1 MTRFWFRNKALDAH
15 RKWATTA
22 EELEPLMANNKRLVA
37 EMLEKIPDHDIATK
51 LLSEDDHVIRCFAAK
66 ILADSESLHKKFA
79 SDEHH
84 SVRIIAAENS
94 SDEKLI
100 SLLLDDKHS
109 AVRKAAISTASEK
122 EMILDEELLK
132 NALSS
137 SDSSLRSLIGSMS
150 VKLGGGILDVAS
162 KDSDPKVRKS
172 IADALRQQVDSVDS
186 RIESCK
192 NSPEIIVRWL
202 RMRYDS
208 DSSSLR
214 WSMIEDNSINQRV
227 RSKLIEQMD
236 GRSDIDLERLEKIA
250 QDDSDLVSMAAKP
263 REIDSRIG
271 GLDLDSGITF
281 SVDATNGASRRL
293 TVSIDISDHLPRTSS
308 SYVSQDGYRFLLH
321 S

>member
-1 MTRFWFRNKALDAH
+1 MPNLNTEIARLTNKDVKIRRRAVRALFEEDDPSALRGFVKLLEDPDFWFRNKALDAH
-15 RKWATTA
+15 RKWATSA

-37 EMLEKIPDHDIATK
+37 EMLEKIPDPDIATK

-66 ILADSESLHKKFA
+66 TLAHSEILHKKFA

-122 EMILDEELLK
+122 EMILDEVVLK

-150 VKLGGGILDVAS
+150 VKLGGDILDVAS

-172 IADALRQQVDSVDS
+172 IADALRQEVDCVDS
-186 RIESCK
+186 RIESVAK

-208 DSSSLR
+208 DSNSLR
-214 WSMIEDNSINQRV
+214 WAMIEDDSINQRV

-236 GRSDIDLERLEKIA
+236 GRIDIDLDRLAKIA
-250 QDDSDLVSMAAKP
+250 NDDSDLVSMAAKNL
-263 REIDSRIG
+263 EKSIQE
-271 GLDLDSGITF
+271 L
-281 SVDATNGASRRL
+281 GA
-293 TVSIDISDHLPRTSS
+293 
-308 SYVSQDGYRFLLH
+308 
-321 S
+321 

>member
-1 MTRFWFRNKALDAH
+1 MPNLNTEISRLTNKDVKIRRRAVRALFEEDDPSALRGFVKLLEDPDFWFRNKALDAH
-15 RKWATTA
+15 RKWAKTA
-22 EELEPLMANNKRLVA
+22 EELQPLMANNKRLVA

-66 ILADSESLHKKFA
+66 ILADSESLHKRFA

-94 SDEKLI
+94 NDEKLI
-100 SLLLDDKHS
+100 SSLLNDKHS

-122 EMILDEELLK
+122 EMILDEEVLK
-132 NALSS
+132 NALKS

-150 VKLGGGILDVAS
+150 VKLGGEILDIAS

-172 IADALRQQVDSVDS
+172 IADALRQQADSVDS
-186 RIESCK
+186 RIENVAK

-208 DSSSLR
+208 DSCSLR

-236 GRSDIDLERLEKIA
+236 GRSDIDLERLAKIA
-250 QDDSDLVSMAAKP
+250 QDDSDLVRMAAKNL
-263 REIDSRIG
+263 EKSIQE
-271 GLDLDSGITF
+271 L
-281 SVDATNGASRRL
+281 GA
-293 TVSIDISDHLPRTSS
+293 
-308 SYVSQDGYRFLLH
+308 
-321 S
+321 

>member
-1 MTRFWFRNKALDAH
+1 MPNLNTEIARLTNKDVKIRRRAVRALFEEDDPSALRGFVKLLDDPDFWFRNKALDAH
-15 RKWATTA
+15 RKWATSA

-37 EMLEKIPDHDIATK
+37 EMLEKIPDTNIATK

-66 ILADSESLHKKFA
+66 TLAGSDSLHQKFA

-94 SDEKLI
+94 SDENLI
-100 SLLLDDKHS
+100 SSLLNDKHS

-122 EMILDEELLK
+122 EMILDEEVLK
-132 NALSS
+132 NALNS

-150 VKLGGGILDVAS
+150 VKLGGEILDIAS
-162 KDSDPKVRKS
+162 QDSDPKVRKS
-172 IADALRQQVDSVDS
+172 IADALRQHVDTVDS
-186 RIESCK
+186 RIESVAN

-214 WSMIEDNSINQRV
+214 WAMIEDPSINQRV

-236 GRSDIDLERLEKIA
+236 GRSDIDKERLAKIA
-250 QDDSDLVSMAAKP
+250 KDESDLVRMAAKNL
-263 REIDSRIG
+263 EKSIQE
-271 GLDLDSGITF
+271 L
-281 SVDATNGASRRL
+281 GA
-293 TVSIDISDHLPRTSS
+293 
-308 SYVSQDGYRFLLH
+308 
-321 S
+321 

>member
-1 MTRFWFRNKALDAH
+1 MPNLNTEISRLTNKDVKIRRRAVRALFEEDDPSALRGFVKLLDDPDFWFRNKALDAH

-37 EMLEKIPDHDIATK
+37 EMLEKIPDHDIAKK

-79 SDEHH
+79 SDGHH

-94 SDEKLI
+94 NDEKLI
-100 SLLLDDKHS
+100 SSLLNDKHS

-122 EMILDEELLK
+122 EMILDEEVLK
-132 NALSS
+132 NALKS

-150 VKLGGGILDVAS
+150 VKLGGEILDIAS

-172 IADALRQQVDSVDS
+172 IADALRQQVDTVES
-186 RIESCK
+186 RIESVAK
-192 NSPEIIVRWL
+192 NSPDIIVRWL

-214 WSMIEDNSINQRV
+214 WAMIEDASINQRV

-236 GRSDIDLERLEKIA
+236 GRTDIDLERLAKISNN
-250 QDDSDLVSMAAKP
+250 DSDLVSMAAKNL
-263 REIDSRIG
+263 EKSIKE
-271 GLDLDSGITF
+271 L
-281 SVDATNGASRRL
+281 GA
-293 TVSIDISDHLPRTSS
+293 
-308 SYVSQDGYRFLLH
+308 
-321 S
+321 

>member
-1 MTRFWFRNKALDAH
+1 MPNLNTEISRLTNKDVKIRRRAVRALFEEDDPSALRGFVKLLDDPDFWFRNKALDAH
-15 RKWATTA
+15 RKWATSA

-37 EMLEKIPDHDIATK
+37 EMLEKIPDKDIATK

-66 ILADSESLHKKFA
+66 TLADSESLHKKFA

-84 SVRIIAAENS
+84 SVRIIAAEKS

-100 SLLLDDKHS
+100 SLLLNDEHS

-122 EMILDEELLK
+122 EMILDEEVLK

-150 VKLGGGILDVAS
+150 VVSGGDILDIAS

-172 IADALRQQVDSVDS
+172 IADALRQHVDNVDS
-186 RIESCK
+186 RIESVAK

-208 DSSSLR
+208 DSNSLR
-214 WSMIEDNSINQRV
+214 WAMIEDESINQRV

-236 GRSDIDLERLEKIA
+236 GRTDIDLERLAKIA
-250 QDDSDLVSMAAKP
+250 DDESDLVSMAAKNL
-263 REIDSRIG
+263 EKSIQE
-271 GLDLDSGITF
+271 L
-281 SVDATNGASRRL
+281 GA
-293 TVSIDISDHLPRTSS
+293 
-308 SYVSQDGYRFLLH
+308 
-321 S
+321 

>member
-1 MTRFWFRNKALDAH
+1 MPNLNTEISRLTNKDVKIRRRAVRALFEEDDPSALRGFVKLLDDPDFWFRNKALDAH
-15 RKWATTA
+15 RKWATSA

-37 EMLEKIPDHDIATK
+37 EMLEKIPDKDIATK

-94 SDEKLI
+94 NDEKLI
-100 SLLLDDKHS
+100 SSLLDDKHS

-122 EMILDEELLK
+122 EMILDEEVLK
-132 NALSS
+132 NALKS

-150 VKLGGGILDVAS
+150 VKLGGEILDIAS

-172 IADALRQQVDSVDS
+172 IADALREEVETVDS
-186 RIESCK
+186 RIESVAK

-214 WSMIEDNSINQRV
+214 WTMIEDDSINQRV

-236 GRSDIDLERLEKIA
+236 GRSDIDLERLAKIA
-250 QDDSDLVSMAAKP
+250 KDDSDLVSIAAKNL
-263 REIDSRIG
+263 EKSIQE
-271 GLDLDSGITF
+271 L
-281 SVDATNGASRRL
+281 GA
-293 TVSIDISDHLPRTSS
+293 
-308 SYVSQDGYRFLLH
+308 
-321 S
+321 

>member
-1 MTRFWFRNKALDAH
+1 LPNLNTEISRLTNKDVKIRRRAVRALFEEDDPSALRGFVKLLDDPDFWFRNKALDAH
-15 RKWATTA
+15 RKWATSA

-37 EMLEKIPDHDIATK
+37 EMLEKIPDKEIATK

-94 SDEKLI
+94 NDQKLI
-100 SLLLDDKHS
+100 SSLLNDKHS
-109 AVRKAAISTASEK
+109 AVRKAAISIASEK
-122 EMILDEELLK
+122 EMILDEEVLK
-132 NALSS
+132 NALKS

-150 VKLGGGILDVAS
+150 VKLGGEILDIAS

-172 IADALRQQVDSVDS
+172 IADALRKEVETVDS
-186 RIESCK
+186 RIESVAK

-214 WSMIEDNSINQRV
+214 WTMIEDDSINQRV

-236 GRSDIDLERLEKIA
+236 GRSDIDLERLAKIA
-250 QDDSDLVSMAAKP
+250 NDDSDLVSMAAKNL
-263 REIDSRIG
+263 EKSIQE
-271 GLDLDSGITF
+271 L
-281 SVDATNGASRRL
+281 GA
-293 TVSIDISDHLPRTSS
+293 
-308 SYVSQDGYRFLLH
+308 
-321 S
+321 

>member
-1 MTRFWFRNKALDAH
+1 MPNLNTEISRLTNKDVKIRRRAVRALFEEDDPSALRGFVKLLDDPDFWFRNKALDAH
-15 RKWATTA
+15 RKWATSA

-37 EMLEKIPDHDIATK
+37 EMLEKIPDKDIATK

-94 SDEKLI
+94 NDEKLI
-100 SLLLDDKHS
+100 SSLLNDKHS

-122 EMILDEELLK
+122 EMILDEEVLK
-132 NALSS
+132 NALKS

-150 VKLGGGILDVAS
+150 VKLGGEILDIAS

-186 RIESCK
+186 RIESVAK

-214 WSMIEDNSINQRV
+214 WTMIEDDSINQRV

-236 GRSDIDLERLEKIA
+236 GRSDIDLERLAKIA
-250 QDDSDLVSMAAKP
+250 NDDSDLVSMAAKNL
-263 REIDSRIG
+263 EKSIQE
-271 GLDLDSGITF
+271 L
-281 SVDATNGASRRL
+281 GA
-293 TVSIDISDHLPRTSS
+293 
-308 SYVSQDGYRFLLH
+308 
-321 S
+321 

>member
-1 MTRFWFRNKALDAH
+1 MPNLNTEISRLTNKDVKIRRRAVRALFEEDDPSALRGFVKLLDDPDFWFRNKALDAH
-15 RKWATTA
+15 RKWAKTA

-37 EMLEKIPDHDIATK
+37 EMLEKIPDQDIATK
-51 LLSEDDHVIRCFAAK
+51 LLSEDDHVIRFFAAK
-66 ILADSESLHKKFA
+66 TLAESESLHEKFA

-122 EMILDEELLK
+122 AMILDEEVLK

-137 SDSSLRSLIGSMS
+137 SDPSLRSLIGSMS
-150 VKLGGGILDVAS
+150 VKLGGEILDIAS

-172 IADALRQQVDSVDS
+172 IADALRQEVDSVDP
-186 RIESCK
+186 RIESVAK
-192 NSPEIIVRWL
+192 NSPEIILRWL
-202 RMRYDS
+202 RMRYDT

-214 WSMIEDNSINQRV
+214 WAMIEDDSINQRV

-236 GRSDIDLERLEKIA
+236 GRTDIDLERLAKIA
-250 QDDSDLVSMAAKP
+250 NDDSDLVSMAAKNL
-263 REIDSRIG
+263 EKSIQE
-271 GLDLDSGITF
+271 L
-281 SVDATNGASRRL
+281 GA
-293 TVSIDISDHLPRTSS
+293 
-308 SYVSQDGYRFLLH
+308 
-321 S
+321 

>member
-1 MTRFWFRNKALDAH
+1 MPNLNTEISRLTNKDVKIRRRAVRALFEEDDPSALRGFVKLLDDPDFWFRNKALDAH
-15 RKWATTA
+15 RKWATSA

-37 EMLEKIPDHDIATK
+37 EMLEKIPDKDIATK

-94 SDEKLI
+94 NDEKLI
-100 SLLLDDKHS
+100 SSLLNDKHS

-122 EMILDEELLK
+122 EMILDEEVLK
-132 NALSS
+132 NALKS

-150 VKLGGGILDVAS
+150 VKLGGEILDIAS

-186 RIESCK
+186 RIESVAK

-214 WSMIEDNSINQRV
+214 WSMIEDDSINQRV

-236 GRSDIDLERLEKIA
+236 GRSDIDLERLAKIA
-250 QDDSDLVSMAAKP
+250 NDDSDLVSMAAKNL
-263 REIDSRIG
+263 EKSIQE
-271 GLDLDSGITF
+271 L
-281 SVDATNGASRRL
+281 GA
-293 TVSIDISDHLPRTSS
+293 
-308 SYVSQDGYRFLLH
+308 
-321 S
+321 

>member
-1 MTRFWFRNKALDAH
+1 MPNLNTEISRLTNKDVKIRRRAVRALFEEDDPSALRGFVKLLDDPDFWFRNKALDAH
-15 RKWATTA
+15 RKWATSA

-37 EMLEKIPDHDIATK
+37 EMLEKIPDKDIATK

-94 SDEKLI
+94 NDEKLI
-100 SLLLDDKHS
+100 SSLLNDKHS

-122 EMILDEELLK
+122 EMILDEEVLK
-132 NALSS
+132 NALKS

-150 VKLGGGILDVAS
+150 VKLGGEILDIAS

-172 IADALRQQVDSVDS
+172 IADALREEVETVDS
-186 RIESCK
+186 RIESVAK

-214 WSMIEDNSINQRV
+214 WTMIEDDSINQRV

-236 GRSDIDLERLEKIA
+236 GRSDIDLERLAKIA
-250 QDDSDLVSMAAKP
+250 QDDSDLVRMAAKNL
-263 REIDSRIG
+263 EKSIQE
-271 GLDLDSGITF
+271 L
-281 SVDATNGASRRL
+281 GA
-293 TVSIDISDHLPRTSS
+293 
-308 SYVSQDGYRFLLH
+308 
-321 S
+321 

>member
-66 ILADSESLHKKFA
+66 ILADSDSLHKKFA

-100 SLLLDDKHS
+100 SSLLNDKHS

-122 EMILDEELLK
+122 EMILDEEVLK
-132 NALSS
+132 NALKS
-137 SDSSLRSLIGSMS
+137 SDSSLRSLIGSVS
-150 VKLGGGILDVAS
+150 VRLGGEILDIAS

-172 IADALRQQVDSVDS
+172 IADALREEVETVDS
-186 RIESCK
+186 RIESVAK

-214 WSMIEDNSINQRV
+214 WTMIEDTSINKRIS
-227 RSKLIEQMD
+227 SKLIEQMD
-236 GRSDIDLERLEKIA
+236 GRSDIDLERLEK
-250 QDDSDLVSMAAKP
+250 SP
-263 REIDSRIG
+263 
-271 GLDLDSGITF
+271 
-281 SVDATNGASRRL
+281 RRL
-293 TVSIDISDHLPRTSS
+293 
-308 SYVSQDGYRFLLH
+308 
-321 S
+321 

>member
-1 MTRFWFRNKALDAH
+1 MPNLNTEISRLTNKDVKIRRRAVRALFEEDDPSALRGFVKLLDDPDFWFRNKALDAH
-15 RKWATTA
+15 RKWATSA

-37 EMLEKIPDHDIATK
+37 EMLEKIPDKDIATK

-94 SDEKLI
+94 NDEKLI
-100 SLLLDDKHS
+100 SSLLNDKHS

-122 EMILDEELLK
+122 EMILDEEVLK
-132 NALSS
+132 NALKS

-150 VKLGGGILDVAS
+150 VKLGGEILDIAS

-172 IADALRQQVDSVDS
+172 IADALRQEVDCVDS
-186 RIESCK
+186 RIESVAK

-208 DSSSLR
+208 DSNSLR
-214 WSMIEDNSINQRV
+214 WAMIEDDSINQRV

-236 GRSDIDLERLEKIA
+236 GRSDIDLERLGKIA
-250 QDDSDLVSMAAKP
+250 NEDSDLVSIAAKNL
-263 REIDSRIG
+263 EKSIQE
-271 GLDLDSGITF
+271 L
-281 SVDATNGASRRL
+281 GA
-293 TVSIDISDHLPRTSS
+293 
-308 SYVSQDGYRFLLH
+308 
-321 S
+321 

>member
-1 MTRFWFRNKALDAH
+1 MPNLNTEISRLTNKDVKIRRRAVRALFEEDDPSALRGFVKLLDDPDFWFRNKALDAH
-15 RKWATTA
+15 RKWATSA

-37 EMLEKIPDHDIATK
+37 EMLEKIPDKDIATK

-94 SDEKLI
+94 NDEKLI
-100 SLLLDDKHS
+100 SSLLNDKHS

-122 EMILDEELLK
+122 EMILDEEVLK
-132 NALSS
+132 NALKS

-150 VKLGGGILDVAS
+150 VKLGGEILDIAS

-172 IADALRQQVDSVDS
+172 IADALREEVETVDS
-186 RIESCK
+186 RIESVAK

-214 WSMIEDNSINQRV
+214 WTMIEDDSINQRV

-250 QDDSDLVSMAAKP
+250 NEDSDLVSIAAKNL
-263 REIDSRIG
+263 EKSIQE
-271 GLDLDSGITF
+271 L
-281 SVDATNGASRRL
+281 GA
-293 TVSIDISDHLPRTSS
+293 
-308 SYVSQDGYRFLLH
+308 
-321 S
+321 

>member
-1 MTRFWFRNKALDAH
+1 LPNLNTEISRLTNKDVKIRRRAVRALFEEDDPSALRGFVKLLDDPDFWFRNKALDAH
-15 RKWATTA
+15 RKWATSA

-37 EMLEKIPDHDIATK
+37 EMLEKIPDKEIATK

-94 SDEKLI
+94 NDEKLI
-100 SLLLDDKHS
+100 SSLLNDKHS
-109 AVRKAAISTASEK
+109 AVRKAAISIASEK
-122 EMILDEELLK
+122 EMIFDEEVLK
-132 NALSS
+132 NALKS

-150 VKLGGGILDVAS
+150 VKLGGEILDIAS

-172 IADALRQQVDSVDS
+172 IADALRKEVETVDS
-186 RIESCK
+186 RIDSVAK

-214 WSMIEDNSINQRV
+214 WTMIEDDSINQRV

-236 GRSDIDLERLEKIA
+236 GRSDIDLERLAKIA
-250 QDDSDLVSMAAKP
+250 NDDSDLVSMAAKNL
-263 REIDSRIG
+263 EKSIQE
-271 GLDLDSGITF
+271 L
-281 SVDATNGASRRL
+281 GA
-293 TVSIDISDHLPRTSS
+293 
-308 SYVSQDGYRFLLH
+308 
-321 S
+321 

>member
-1 MTRFWFRNKALDAH
+1 LPNLNTEISRLTNKDVKIRRRAVRALFEEDDPSALRGFVKLLDDPDFWFRNKALDAH
-15 RKWATTA
+15 RKWATSA

-37 EMLEKIPDHDIATK
+37 EMLEKIPDKDIATK

-94 SDEKLI
+94 NDEKLI
-100 SLLLDDKHS
+100 SSLLNDKHS
-109 AVRKAAISTASEK
+109 AVRKAAISIASEK
-122 EMILDEELLK
+122 EMILDEEVLK
-132 NALSS
+132 NALKS

-150 VKLGGGILDVAS
+150 VKLGGEILDIAS

-172 IADALRQQVDSVDS
+172 IADALRKEVETVDS
-186 RIESCK
+186 RIESVAK

-214 WSMIEDNSINQRV
+214 WTMIEDDSINQRV

-236 GRSDIDLERLEKIA
+236 GRSDIDLERLAKIA
-250 QDDSDLVSMAAKP
+250 NDDSDLVSMAAKNL
-263 REIDSRIG
+263 EKSIQE
-271 GLDLDSGITF
+271 L
-281 SVDATNGASRRL
+281 GA
-293 TVSIDISDHLPRTSS
+293 
-308 SYVSQDGYRFLLH
+308 
-321 S
+321 

>member
-1 MTRFWFRNKALDAH
+1 MPNLNTEISRLTNKDVKIRRRAVRALFEEDDPSALRGFVKLLDDPDFWFRNKALDAH
-15 RKWATTA
+15 RKWATSA

-37 EMLEKIPDHDIATK
+37 EMLEKIPDKDIATK

-94 SDEKLI
+94 NDEKLI
-100 SLLLDDKHS
+100 SSLLNDKHS

-122 EMILDEELLK
+122 EMILDEEVLK
-132 NALSS
+132 NALKS

-150 VKLGGGILDVAS
+150 VKLGGEILDIAS

-172 IADALRQQVDSVDS
+172 IADALREEVETVDS
-186 RIESCK
+186 RIESVAK

-214 WSMIEDNSINQRV
+214 WTMIEDDSINQRV

-236 GRSDIDLERLEKIA
+236 GRSDIDLERLAKIA
-250 QDDSDLVSMAAKP
+250 KDDSDLVSIAAKNL
-263 REIDSRIG
+263 EKSIQE
-271 GLDLDSGITF
+271 L
-281 SVDATNGASRRL
+281 GA
-293 TVSIDISDHLPRTSS
+293 
-308 SYVSQDGYRFLLH
+308 
-321 S
+321 

>member
-1 MTRFWFRNKALDAH
+1 MPNLNTEISRLTNKDVKIRRRAVRALFEEDDPSALRGFVKLLDDPDFWFRNKALDAH
-15 RKWATTA
+15 RKWATSA

-37 EMLEKIPDHDIATK
+37 EMLEKIPDKDIATK

-94 SDEKLI
+94 NDEKLI
-100 SLLLDDKHS
+100 SSLLNDKHS

-122 EMILDEELLK
+122 EMILDEEVLK
-132 NALSS
+132 NALKS

-150 VKLGGGILDVAS
+150 VKLGGEILDIAS

-172 IADALRQQVDSVDS
+172 IADALREEVETVDS
-186 RIESCK
+186 RIESVAK

-214 WSMIEDNSINQRV
+214 WTMIEDDSINQRI

-250 QDDSDLVSMAAKP
+250 NEDSDLVSIAAKNL
-263 REIDSRIG
+263 EKSIQE
-271 GLDLDSGITF
+271 L
-281 SVDATNGASRRL
+281 GA
-293 TVSIDISDHLPRTSS
+293 
-308 SYVSQDGYRFLLH
+308 
-321 S
+321 

>member
-1 MTRFWFRNKALDAH
+1 MPNLNTEISRLTNKDVKIRRRAVRALFEEDDPSALRGFVKLLDDPDFWFRNKALDAH
-15 RKWATTA
+15 RKWATSA

-37 EMLEKIPDHDIATK
+37 EMLEKIPDNDIATK

-94 SDEKLI
+94 NDEKLI
-100 SLLLDDKHS
+100 SSLLNDKHS

-122 EMILDEELLK
+122 EMILDEEVLK
-132 NALSS
+132 NALKS

-150 VKLGGGILDVAS
+150 VKLGGEILDIAS

-186 RIESCK
+186 RIESVAK

-214 WSMIEDNSINQRV
+214 WTMIEDDSINQRV

-236 GRSDIDLERLEKIA
+236 GRSDIDLERLAKIA
-250 QDDSDLVSMAAKP
+250 NDDSDLVSMAAKNL
-263 REIDSRIG
+263 EKSIQE
-271 GLDLDSGITF
+271 L
-281 SVDATNGASRRL
+281 GA
-293 TVSIDISDHLPRTSS
+293 
-308 SYVSQDGYRFLLH
+308 
-321 S
+321 

>member
-1 MTRFWFRNKALDAH
+1 MPNLNTEIARLTNKDVKIRRRAVRALFEEDDPSALRGFVKLLEDPDFWFRNKALDAH
-15 RKWATTA
+15 RKWATSA

-37 EMLEKIPDHDIATK
+37 EMLEKIPDPDIATK

-66 ILADSESLHKKFA
+66 TLADSEILHKKFA

-122 EMILDEELLK
+122 EMILDEVVLK

-150 VKLGGGILDVAS
+150 VKLGGDILDVAS

-172 IADALRQQVDSVDS
+172 IADALRQHVDNVDS
-186 RIESCK
+186 RIESVAK

-208 DSSSLR
+208 DSNSLR
-214 WSMIEDNSINQRV
+214 WAMIEDDSINQRV

-236 GRSDIDLERLEKIA
+236 GRIDIDLDRLAKIA
-250 QDDSDLVSMAAKP
+250 NDDSDLVSMAAKNL
-263 REIDSRIG
+263 EKSIQE
-271 GLDLDSGITF
+271 L
-281 SVDATNGASRRL
+281 GA
-293 TVSIDISDHLPRTSS
+293 
-308 SYVSQDGYRFLLH
+308 
-321 S
+321 

>member
-1 MTRFWFRNKALDAH
+1 MPNLNTEISRLTNKDVKIRRRAVRALFEEDDPSALRGFVKLLDDPDFWFRNKALDAH
-15 RKWATTA
+15 RKWATSA

-37 EMLEKIPDHDIATK
+37 EMLEKIPDKDIATK

-94 SDEKLI
+94 NDEKLI
-100 SLLLDDKHS
+100 SSLLNDKHS
-109 AVRKAAISTASEK
+109 AVRKAAISIASEK
-122 EMILDEELLK
+122 EMILDEEVLK
-132 NALSS
+132 NALKS

-150 VKLGGGILDVAS
+150 VKLGGEILDIAS

-172 IADALRQQVDSVDS
+172 IADALRKEVETVDS
-186 RIESCK
+186 RIESVAK

-214 WSMIEDNSINQRV
+214 WTMIEDDSINQRV

-236 GRSDIDLERLEKIA
+236 GRSDIDLERLAKIA
-250 QDDSDLVSMAAKP
+250 NDDSDLVSMAAKNL
-263 REIDSRIG
+263 EKSIQE
-271 GLDLDSGITF
+271 L
-281 SVDATNGASRRL
+281 GA
-293 TVSIDISDHLPRTSS
+293 
-308 SYVSQDGYRFLLH
+308 
-321 S
+321 

>member
-1 MTRFWFRNKALDAH
+1 MPNLNTEIARLTNKDVKIRRRAVRALFEEDDPSALRGFVKLLDDPDFWFRNKALDAH
-15 RKWATTA
+15 RKWATSA

-37 EMLEKIPDHDIATK
+37 EMLEKIPDPDLATK

-66 ILADSESLHKKFA
+66 TLADSESLHKKFA

-109 AVRKAAISTASEK
+109 AVKKAAISTASEK
-122 EMILDEELLK
+122 EMILDEEVLK

-150 VKLGGGILDVAS
+150 VKLGGEILDVAS

-172 IADALRQQVDSVDS
+172 IADALRQEVDRVDS
-186 RIESCK
+186 RIESVAK

-208 DSSSLR
+208 DSNSLR
-214 WSMIEDNSINQRV
+214 WAMIEDDSINQRV

-236 GRSDIDLERLEKIA
+236 GRIDIDLDRLAKIA
-250 QDDSDLVSMAAKP
+250 NDDSDLVSMAAKNL
-263 REIDSRIG
+263 EKSIQE
-271 GLDLDSGITF
+271 L
-281 SVDATNGASRRL
+281 GA
-293 TVSIDISDHLPRTSS
+293 
-308 SYVSQDGYRFLLH
+308 
-321 S
+321 